1 MKDIPNGGM
10 IEAAMAKALE
20 VAKAAAPS
28 GKVASYIPE
37 LAKVDPNLMG
47 IALCA
52 VDGGLIAAG
61 DADATFTMQ
70 SVSKVFFLAHAIREQ
85 GPGILDRMFLEP
97 SGDAFHSIVRLE
109 EEYGK
114 PRNPYINAGA
124 IMVAGLLPGSG
135 PDEKVRGFRS
145 FMSEIC
151 DGVAFP
157 VDEAVYQSESNTGFR
172 NRALANYMRHHGIV
186 ADADVAVETYF
197 RLCAVVC
204 TTKRLARAGLFLANG
219 GLDPITGKRILEVAD
234 NRSVVALMAMCGM
247 YDEVGRFAIDVG
259 LPGKSSVS
267 GAVLSVL
274 PGRLSI
280 AVFGPALGPKG
291 NSIGG
296 LAAMRQLSTS
306 LDLSLFG

>member
-1 MKDIPNGGM
+1 MKDTT
-10 IEAAMAKALE
+10 IEGSLDSVMAEA
-20 VAKAAAPS
+20 VAIGRTAAAT

-37 LAKVDPNLMG
+37 LAKVDPNLLG
-47 IALCA
+47 IALCP
-52 VDGGLIAAG
+52 VDGPLLAAG
-61 DADATFTMQ
+61 DADTVFTMQ

-85 GPGILDRMFLEP
+85 GPGILDRMSCEP
-97 SGDAFHSIVRLE
+97 SGDSFHSIVRLE
-109 EEYGK
+109 EEYGR

-135 PDEKVRGFRS
+135 PDEKVRGFRA

-151 DGVAFP
+151 DGAAFP

-197 RLCAVVC
+197 RLCAVTC
-204 TTKRLARAGLFLANG
+204 TATRLARAGLFLANRG
-219 GLDPITGKRILEVAD
+219 VDPLAGKRILDIAD
-234 NRSVVALMAMCGM
+234 NRSLVALMATCGM

-267 GAVLSVL
+267 GSVLSVV

-280 AVFGPALGPKG
+280 AVFAPALGPKG
-291 NSIGG
+291 NSVGG
-296 LAAMRQLSTS
+296 LAVMRHLSTR

>member
-1 MKDIPNGGM
+1 MK
-10 IEAAMAKALE
+10 EAIVDGRFETAMQEALE
-20 VAKAAAPS
+20 IGRAAAKT
-28 GKVASYIPE
+28 GRVASDIPE
-37 LAKVDPNLMG
+37 LAKVDPNLLA
-47 IALCA
+47 IALYP
-52 VDGGLIAAG
+52 VDGQALAVG
-61 DADATFTMQ
+61 DADVPFTMQ
-70 SVSKVFFLAHAIREQ
+70 SVSRVFFLAHAIREQ
-85 GPGILDRMFLEP
+85 GPAILERMSCEP
-97 SGDAFHSIVRLE
+97 SGDSFHSIVRLE
-109 EEYGK
+109 EEYGR

-135 PDEKVRGFRS
+135 ADEKVRGFRA

-151 DGVAFP
+151 DGASFP
-157 VDEAVYQSESNTGFR
+157 VDEAVYQSESATGFR

-204 TTKRLARAGLFLANG
+204 TAKRLGRAGLFLANRG
-219 GLDPITGKRILEVAD
+219 VDPIAGKRVLDTAD
-234 NRSVVALMAMCGM
+234 NRSLVALMATCGM

-267 GAVLSVL
+267 GSVLSVV

-280 AVFGPALGPKG
+280 AVFAPALGPKG
-291 NSIGG
+291 NSVGG
-296 LAAMRQLSTS
+296 PAAMRHLSTR

>member
-1 MKDIPNGGM
+1 MNDDADKSRL
-10 IEAAMAKALE
+10 ATAMTEALE
-20 VAKAAAPS
+20 IGRVAAS
-28 GKVASYIPE
+28 TGRVATYIPE
-37 LAKVDPNLMG
+37 LAKVDPNLLG
-47 IALCA
+47 IALCRL
-52 VDGGLIAAG
+52 DGPPLTAG
-61 DADATFTMQ
+61 DADAVFTMQ

-85 GPGILDRMFLEP
+85 GPGILERMSCEP
-97 SGDAFHSIVRLE
+97 SGDSFHSIVRLE
-109 EEYGK
+109 EEYGR

-135 PDEKVRGFRS
+135 PDEKVRGFRA
-145 FMSEIC
+145 FMPEIC
-151 DGVAFP
+151 DGAAFP

-204 TTKRLARAGLFLANG
+204 TAKRLGRAGMFLANRG
-219 GLDPITGKRILEVAD
+219 VDPMTGKRILEAAD

-267 GAVLSVL
+267 GSVLAVL
-274 PGRLSI
+274 PGRLSL
-280 AVFGPALGPKG
+280 AVFAPALGPKG
-291 NSIGG
+291 NSVGG
-296 LAAMRQLSTS
+296 LAVLRHLSS
-306 LDLSLFG
+306 RLDLSLFG

>member
-1 MKDIPNGGM
+1 MKDLAADGLLAEVM
-10 IEAAMAKALE
+10 AEALDLGR
-20 VAKAAAPS
+20 AAAKT
-28 GKVASYIPE
+28 GRVASYIPE

-47 IALCA
+47 IVLHPTDGPPVA
-52 VDGGLIAAG
+52 VG
-61 DADATFTMQ
+61 DADALFTMQ

-85 GPGILDRMFLEP
+85 GPTILERMSCEP
-97 SGDAFHSIVRLE
+97 SGDSFHSIVRLE
-109 EEYGK
+109 EEYGR

-135 PDEKVRGFRS
+135 ADEKVRGFRT

-151 DGVAFP
+151 DGASFP
-157 VDEAVYQSESNTGFR
+157 VDEAVYQSESATGFR

-204 TTKRLARAGLFLANG
+204 TAKRLARAGLFLANRG
-219 GLDPITGKRILEVAD
+219 VDPVTGKRILDVAD
-234 NRSVVALMAMCGM
+234 NRSLVALMATCGM

-267 GAVLSVL
+267 GSVLSVV

-280 AVFGPALGPKG
+280 AVFAPALGPKG

-296 LAAMRQLSTS
+296 LAAMRHLSMR